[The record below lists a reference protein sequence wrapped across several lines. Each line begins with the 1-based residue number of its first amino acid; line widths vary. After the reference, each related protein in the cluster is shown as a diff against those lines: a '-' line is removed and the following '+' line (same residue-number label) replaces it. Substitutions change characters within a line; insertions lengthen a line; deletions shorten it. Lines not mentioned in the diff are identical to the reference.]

1 MANTVAE
8 LEALLRGATLG
19 TQRDTITTYSP
30 IWVGGLECSGGSR
43 LYVPIKRFQWRSLGR
58 RGIFVQTD
66 GGANRYVGEFNPET
80 LRAHGYGAEELYG
93 NTYSG
98 QWADGLRHGHVVA
111 RWANGTIEYGLYDR
125 NTESRSAVEHKHGA
139 FEFGG
144 EPCAAGDA
152 RFAELKRAAL
162 ESEVRLRPA
171 GLFTPHSELPTL
183 FFFDHGTGA
192 GEAGHRRDRGA
203 PPPHPR
209 CRPCTSAHA
218 RTHGA

>member
-1 MANTVAE
+1 
-8 LEALLRGATLG
+8 
-19 TQRDTITTYSP
+19 
-30 IWVGGLECSGGSR
+30 
-43 LYVPIKRFQWRSLGR
+43 
-58 RGIFVQTD
+58 
-66 GGANRYVGEFNPET
+66 VGEFNPET

-139 FEFGG
+139 FEFDG

-171 GLFTPHSELPTL
+171 GLITPQSEASHSL
-183 FFFDHGTGA
+183 FFRPRQVLAKQIIAEIEARPRPTPAADHA
-192 GEAGHRRDRGA
+192 QV
-203 PPPHPR
+203 
-209 CRPCTSAHA
+209 SAHA

>member
-162 ESEVRLRPA
+162 ESEVE
-171 GLFTPHSELPTL
+171 GL
-183 FFFDHGTGA
+183 
-192 GEAGHRRDRGA
+192 RGA
-203 PPPHPR
+203 AAP
-209 CRPCTSAHA
+209 
-218 RTHGA
+218 GGWW